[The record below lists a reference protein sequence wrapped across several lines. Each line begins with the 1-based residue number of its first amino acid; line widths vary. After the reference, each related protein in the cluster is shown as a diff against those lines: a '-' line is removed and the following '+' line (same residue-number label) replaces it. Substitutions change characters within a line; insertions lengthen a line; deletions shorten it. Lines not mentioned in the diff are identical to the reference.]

1 MERDR
6 SLTPLHSAASDEIGL
21 IDLWIVFARHK
32 LAFWLSVAVFLA
44 AGVAAALLI
53 HRKYEYTT
61 LVEIGAQVMGDNVE
75 PIETPESVVAKL
87 KKSYVPQAQ
96 DAYYKAHPDDDRQF
110 EVAVTTP
117 QNSSLVELSSKGRK
131 ENAEV
136 FSFIHGRAVK
146 LLRTDHAH
154 IIDIIKQ
161 SLQTQL
167 VNRENKLAA
176 LKHQQ
181 EMLNTRLKRLEVTQ
195 KNALANAE
203 QNIRLTKAK
212 LPRLAQTQKNR
223 LGDLQAQAKVLA
235 AEIKSVDQSERLV
248 KEQID
253 KYQSLVDQAETE
265 RAHATGA
272 ATDAT
277 RTMTLLTLTN
287 QIQQARSALADLQER
302 LAVDLPNRREE
313 LQNKL
318 EDNRREQEDLRNS
331 QATDFEQ
338 LQDQLKDQQRTLD
351 DLKTQQQADRDDLLS
366 QIEDVKRQQKPAQA
380 EIQETKVRVDNLRQ
394 THAVAIANQS
404 IRPQGLGPVAIL
416 VGSFVLGIGAGFFFV
431 FFLEMRSQVQARF
444 QQSTD

>member
-277 RTMTLLTLTN
+277 RAMTLLTLTN
-287 QIQQARSALADLQER
+287 QIQQARGALADLQER

-331 QATDFEQ
+331 QATDFE
-338 LQDQLKDQQRTLD
+338 
-351 DLKTQQQADRDDLLS
+351 QQADRDDLLS